1 MLLVT
6 IGWWRICIRSDG
18 RREGGRDDSSSY
30 FFPPLGSRKEEEGS
44 CLARA
49 ETNICGRERG
59 LEERG
64 RKPPFCVSFF
74 AQQQLLAASILS
86 HSFPSWRRPILLFKV
101 GPPSPSPLAETF
113 SPPSSRGSI
122 VKSILF
128 KLNNCCSPSHR
139 SYGMVGVFPRIYG
152 GRRG

>member
-1 MLLVT
+1 M
-6 IGWWRICIRSDG
+6 RSDG

-30 FFPPLGSRKEEEGS
+30 FLPPLGSRKEEEEGS

-64 RKPPFCVSFF
+64 RNPLLCIFFCAAAAAGCLHSVSLFPPSPC
-74 AQQQLLAASILS
+74 
-86 HSFPSWRRPILLFKV
+86 WRRPILLFKV

-113 SPPSSRGSI
+113 SPPSSRRGSI

-128 KLNNCCSPSHR
+128 KLSHCCSPSHR
-139 SYGMVGVFPRIYG
+139 SDGMVGVFLARIFLG
-152 GRRG
+152 KRR